1 MSQRNVNL
9 RNFNYGQQSQKI
21 IDRSYQASMGIVS
34 GIAKQQEEQR
44 RKSEQAMLL
53 GDATTEQLT
62 EEYTKKLG
70 SASAETKAQ
79 LTAYAREQAQLIGA
93 AKTKAFA
100 PGATQ
105 ADKDNYYKTLSQG
118 TSNLEAIATYS
129 TLAAKDLNTY
139 KTHLN
144 GVKNGTSLGTITR
157 DALNNNKDISFNA
170 GLASGLAK
178 DIKIVNDSNGHA
190 VISFTDQNGEVQSQ
204 DIWAANEAFK
214 QTGTTIQSQVINE
227 DDLITNQKVLDGIE
241 KQIDGFNDIKSSDY
255 TETVIDI
262 ANNTKKVINVKKR
275 NSVGD
280 VLYNNHKDFLGQ
292 ETKNNSFNK
301 KWDQLNN
308 LGYLNDPFAR
318 GEEGKYKNISW
329 NTFNQQNVD
338 KAVESINSNNR
349 FRELD
354 PTKNTPFT
362 KEDYLNVQSDIRD
375 YASRSYANFLDS
387 RFGQEKDKVLKT
399 SKYIETGSEEE
410 AASKRLDFTETENFF
425 EDYNS
430 KLNKLS
436 SKVKNIDFNIQD
448 FTEAPGRT
456 DVIKDAAVRGELNK
470 LRKQAAEDL
479 KKSLEKY
486 KNKQIRVSGLTQDIS
501 DFKVDFVPETGFVVR
516 PIRKGGTQTKT
527 TDLFANV
534 QYVINSPEDLIDFEQ
549 DLLQGGTLKENVITP
564 SGVAGISIGGNAR

>member
-9 RNFNYGQQSQKI
+9 RSFNYGQQSQKI
-21 IDRSYQASMGIVS
+21 IDRSYQASMGIIS
-34 GIAKQQEEQR
+34 GIAKQQEEDR

-139 KTHLN
+139 KSHLS
-144 GVKNGTSLGTITR
+144 GVRNGTSLGTITR
-157 DALNNNKDISFNA
+157 DALNNNKDIAFNA

-204 DIWAANEAFK
+204 DIWASNEAFK
-214 QTGTTIQSQVINE
+214 QTGTTIQSQVITE
-227 DDLITNQKVLDGIE
+227 DDLITNQKVLDSIE
-241 KQIDGFNDIKSSDY
+241 KQVDGFNDIKSTSQIV
-255 TETVIDI
+255 ETIDLN
-262 ANNTKKVINVKKR
+262 NNTKSRVKRSKR
-275 NSVGD
+275 VDVGD
-280 VLYNNHKDFLGQ
+280 NLYNNHKDFLGQ
-292 ETKNNSFNK
+292 ETKNSSFNK

-338 KAVESINSNNR
+338 KAVESINSNER

-354 PTKNTPFT
+354 PTQNTPFT

-375 YASRSYANFLDS
+375 YAARSYANFIDS
-387 RFGQEKDKVLKT
+387 RLGQEKDEVLESTTIYQK
-399 SKYIETGSEEE
+399 G
-410 AASKRLDFTETENFF
+410 DTEGQ
-425 EDYNS
+425 S
-430 KLNKLS
+430 KLVDYTEIYNASTSIKDTS
-436 SKVKNIDFNIQD
+436 SRLKDFNVGPASLQPFVKGIGLKGLM
-448 FTEAPGRT
+448 E
-456 DVIKDAAVRGELNK
+456 KDIDK
-470 LRKQAAEDL
+470 LDE
-479 KKSLEKY
+479 KS
-486 KNKQIRVSGLTQDIS
+486 KQIRLDLEKNIKIGEKFANKYNGRVHALEGSRSAIIDVNNKENPVIQVTEQGLVFNIYDDKGNVKIQYDLS
-501 DFKVDFVPETGFVVR
+501 DPNQILTFENNLVGQETGVK
-516 PIRKGGTQTKT
+516 INDKT
-527 TDLFANV
+527 SALN
-534 QYVINSPEDLIDFEQ
+534 
-549 DLLQGGTLKENVITP
+549 TLTN
-564 SGVAGISIGGNAR
+564 

>member
-9 RNFNYGQQSQKI
+9 RSFNYGQQSQKI
-21 IDRSYQASMGIVS
+21 IDRSYQASMGIIS
-34 GIAKQQEEQR
+34 GIAKQQEEDR
-44 RKSEQAMLL
+44 RKSEEAMLL
-53 GDATTEQLT
+53 GDATAEQLT
-62 EEYTKKLG
+62 KEYTKKLG

-139 KTHLN
+139 KSHLS
-144 GVKNGTSLGTITR
+144 GVRNGTSLGTITR

-214 QTGTTIQSQVINE
+214 QTGTTIQSQVITE

-241 KQIDGFNDIKSSDY
+241 KQINGFNDIKSTSEIV
-255 TETVIDI
+255 ETIDL
-262 ANNTKKVINVKKR
+262 NNNSKKR
-275 NSVGD
+275 VKRSKRVDVGD
-280 VLYNNHKDFLGQ
+280 NLYNNHKDFLGQ
-292 ETKNNSFNK
+292 ETKNSDFNK

-308 LGYLNDPFAR
+308 LGYLNDPFAK

-338 KAVESINSNNR
+338 KAVESINNNKR

-354 PTKNTPFT
+354 PTQDTPFT

-375 YASRSYANFLDS
+375 YAARSYANFLDS
-387 RFGQEKDKVLKT
+387 RFGQEKDEVLESTTIYQKGDTEGQKKLEDYTEIYNTSTGISSLYEKFNKSKGSTSIPAVKINSVGELMGFPSVGLTTDQTLIKDQLQKEVKKAQDLITKYNGRFHTLGGTKSNRIDVNNDEQPVLEITENGIMFNIYDDKGKVYTKYNLSDPNQILNFENNLIGQETGVVINNKT
-399 SKYIETGSEEE
+399 S
-410 AASKRLDFTETENFF
+410 A
-425 EDYNS
+425 
-430 KLNKLS
+430 LN
-436 SKVKNIDFNIQD
+436 
-448 FTEAPGRT
+448 T
-456 DVIKDAAVRGELNK
+456 
-470 LRKQAAEDL
+470 
-479 KKSLEKY
+479 
-486 KNKQIRVSGLTQDIS
+486 LT
-501 DFKVDFVPETGFVVR
+501 
-516 PIRKGGTQTKT
+516 
-527 TDLFANV
+527 N
-534 QYVINSPEDLIDFEQ
+534 
-549 DLLQGGTLKENVITP
+549 
-564 SGVAGISIGGNAR
+564 

>member
-21 IDRSYQASMGIVS
+21 IDRSYQASMGIIS
-34 GIAKQQEEQR
+34 GIAKQQEEDR
-44 RKSEQAMLL
+44 KKSEQAMLL

-70 SASAETKAQ
+70 SASAETKAE

-105 ADKDNYYKTLSQG
+105 ADKDNYYKILSQG

-139 KTHLN
+139 KSHLS
-144 GVKNGTSLGTITR
+144 GVRNGTSLGTITR
-157 DALNNNKDISFNA
+157 DALNNNKDIAFNA

-214 QTGTTIQSQVINE
+214 QTGTTIQSQVITE

-241 KQIDGFNDIKSSDY
+241 KQIDGFNDIKSTSQ
-255 TETVIDI
+255 TVQTIDL
-262 ANNTKKVINVKKR
+262 NNNSKTTVKRSKR
-275 NSVGD
+275 VDVGD
-280 VLYNNHKDFLGQ
+280 NLYNNHKDFLGQ
-292 ETKNNSFNK
+292 ETKNSGFNK

-338 KAVESINSNNR
+338 KAVESINSNKR

-354 PTKNTPFT
+354 PTQDTPFT

-375 YASRSYANFLDS
+375 YAARSYANFLDS
-387 RFGQEKDKVLKT
+387 RFGQEKDEVLESTTIYEKEDTEGQKKLADYTEIYNNSNNIKSLAGKLKQSRNIPKVNNFIDLMNLPKDALGTEAFLVKKQIKDEVEKT
-399 SKYIETGSEEE
+399 KELYSRFNNRFHSLGGTKSTIININDTQNPPIQVTEEGI
-410 AASKRLDFTETENFF
+410 
-425 EDYNS
+425 
-430 KLNKLS
+430 
-436 SKVKNIDFNIQD
+436 VFNIYKPDGSLYTSYNLSNPREIMNLENNLIGQ
-448 FTEAPGRT
+448 
-456 DVIKDAAVRGELNK
+456 
-470 LRKQAAEDL
+470 KQ
-479 KKSLEKY
+479 
-486 KNKQIRVSGLTQDIS
+486 
-501 DFKVDFVPETGFVVR
+501 
-516 PIRKGGTQTKT
+516 
-527 TDLFANV
+527 
-534 QYVINSPEDLIDFEQ
+534 
-549 DLLQGGTLKENVITP
+549 
-564 SGVAGISIGGNAR
+564 GVSIGTKPSALNTLTN